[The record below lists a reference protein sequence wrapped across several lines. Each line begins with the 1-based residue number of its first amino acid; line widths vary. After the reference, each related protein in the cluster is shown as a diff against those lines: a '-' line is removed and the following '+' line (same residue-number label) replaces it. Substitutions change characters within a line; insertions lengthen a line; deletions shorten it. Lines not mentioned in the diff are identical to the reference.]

1 MSIKTDKFNAY
12 QVTFVFYHTTISTR
26 IIAPNEYEATDVASD
41 MVYEDLGYSN
51 LSSLLNNAQDIVVEL
66 VERDV
71 L

>member
-1 MSIKTDKFNAY
+1 MNRYK
-12 QVTFVFYHTTISTR
+12 VTFVFDYTTISTNV
-26 IIAPNEYEATDVASD
+26 ISPDEDSCPDVASD

-66 VERDV
+66 VEENV

>member
-1 MSIKTDKFNAY
+1 
-12 QVTFVFYHTTISTR
+12 
-26 IIAPNEYEATDVASD
+26 

-66 VERDV
+66 VEENV

>member
-1 MSIKTDKFNAY
+1 MNRYK
-12 QVTFVFYHTTISTR
+12 VTFVFDYTTISTNV
-26 IIAPNEYEATDVASD
+26 ISPDEDSCSDIASD

-66 VERDV
+66 VEENV